1 MIDPMKAQGVNLDA
15 VQCKDCAFRDKTVF
29 DHNGKK
35 IPIGV
40 GQSWCKVYT
49 RDISNGKPPGILFGT
64 VKCKYYMKDDE

>member
-40 GQSWCKVYT
+40 GKSWCKGYT

-64 VKCKYYMKDDE
+64 EKCKYYVKDDE